1 MNRSLGMIIAA
12 ALAVTAV
19 LGLGTNHPEGAALR

>member
-12 ALAVTAV
+12 ALAGYGRA
-19 LGLGTNHPEGAALR
+19 GLGTNHPEGAALR